1 MMSVIGEE
9 PAALV
14 TGGSRGIGAAI
25 VERLVRRGIPV
36 INIDRSPPESD
47 SPADFVE
54 VDLADVD
61 ATRDALHEIVTAQP
75 VLWLVN
81 NAGISPPAS
90 LEDTTL
96 EDFDRIVAVNLRA
109 VMLAA
114 QAVVPGMKAAGRG
127 RIVSISSRVALGKE
141 LRTAYAAT
149 KAGVIGFTR
158 TWALELAPF
167 GITVNA
173 VGPGPIDTELFKSA
187 NPHNSPRTQAI
198 IQGVPVKR
206 LGQPEDIAH
215 AVDFF
220 LSDEASFVTGQVLYV
235 CGGMTV
241 GVAPI

>member
-1 MMSVIGEE
+1 MTFSTGE
-9 PAALV
+9 PAAIV

-25 VERLVRRGIPV
+25 VERLARRGIPV
-36 INIDRSPPESD
+36 VNIDRAPPAPG
-47 SPADFVE
+47 SPADHVA
-54 VDLADVD
+54 VDLTDVD
-61 ATRDALHEIVTAQP
+61 ATRDALHAIVSARP

-81 NAGISPPAS
+81 NAGIAPPAA

-96 EDFDRIVAVNLRA
+96 EDFDRVVAVNLRA

-127 RIVSISSRVALGKE
+127 RIVTISSRVALGKE

-158 TWALELAPF
+158 TWALELAPH

-173 VGPGPIDTELFKSA
+173 VGPGPIETELFRSA

-198 IQGVPVKR
+198 IRGVPVRR

-220 LSDEASFVTGQVLYV
+220 LSEGAGFVTGQVLYV

-241 GVAPI
+241 GVAPV

>member
-1 MMSVIGEE
+1 MTTPMNE
-9 PAALV
+9 PAAIV

-25 VERLVRRGIPV
+25 VGRLIARGIPV
-36 INIDRSPPESD
+36 INIDRAPPETD
-47 SPADFVE
+47 NGADYVE

-61 ATRDALHEIVTAQP
+61 ATRDALHEIVSAQP

-90 LEDTTL
+90 LEDTML
-96 EDFDRIVAVNLRA
+96 EDFERVVAINLRA

-114 QAVVPGMKAAGRG
+114 QAVVPGMKQAGRG
-127 RIVSISSRVALGKE
+127 RIVTISSRVALGKE

-158 TWALELAPF
+158 TWALELAPH

-173 VGPGPIDTELFKSA
+173 VGPGPIETDLFKSA

-198 IQGVPVKR
+198 IRGVPVQR

-220 LSDEASFVTGQVLYV
+220 LSEGAGFVTGQVLYV